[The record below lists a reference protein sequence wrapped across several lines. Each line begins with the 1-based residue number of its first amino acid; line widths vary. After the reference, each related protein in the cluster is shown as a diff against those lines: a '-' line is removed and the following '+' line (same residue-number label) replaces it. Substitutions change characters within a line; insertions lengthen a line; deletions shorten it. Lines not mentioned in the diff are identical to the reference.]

1 MYLSFNNLKLIT
13 KYFLISILL
22 ILAQAYCPQIWI
34 TQNFNINI
42 DLLLIFLTF
51 LCLLK
56 NDIYIIIIYAFLIG
70 LLQDFVINV
79 GIIGSLSF
87 LKSLV
92 AYSIGLLN
100 KRNRLWNKSI
110 KILYLYFIYFCHFFI
125 YYYILMNNNFIL
137 IFSLSIV
144 QSLVSLMLFYII
156 EKIFY
161 KSKLI

>member
-1 MYLSFNNLKLIT
+1 MYLSFNNLKLIA
-13 KYFLISILL
+13 KYFLISTLL
-22 ILAQAYCPQIWI
+22 ILVQAYFPQIWI

-42 DLLLIFLTF
+42 DLFLIFLTF

-56 NDIYIIIIYAFLIG
+56 NNIYIIIFYAFLIG

-79 GIIGSLSF
+79 EIIGSLSF
-87 LKSLV
+87 LKSLL

-100 KRNRLWNKSI
+100 KRDILWSKSI

-137 IFSLSIV
+137 IFSLSII